1 LKIYDANVFPS
12 YCNSQRTSD
21 CLTESEDLFSPIAVR
36 HRNVVVVRS
45 MPQFER
51 WCLTWLFSFI
61 LVVVLLSRCLSL
73 QWPSLAGSAQNTA
86 AQKYVWGFLNS
97 TEVRI
102 VEGSISSTTHVRL
115 VAHDLGGPVDM
126 TTSSQL
132 PHVPP
137 RTMAVALQSKTD
149 SQTYVWLEY
158 RPGYERT
165 WGTSAGVS
173 NEEQLDG
180 RKKGVVVR
188 VASGP
193 ASSYVYK
200 PMLIDATPETN
211 TFVDAPLKIGLTLN
225 VPEHGLYIRVVC
237 FSIGVQ
243 MPFLDV
249 VVKKTPFAAN
259 EYPHSL
265 SGCVNGTSDVAGDG
279 TGNGNSGESDQETQR
294 GECVGGGHDC
304 KDGNGGSGGLS
315 PSSSNGIVN
324 SGSGDSGGDGGGG
337 SGAGLAVGL
346 TFLFLCLCIVP
357 CLVGYYVVVYKQSML
372 LPAVA
377 VKYLPDAAVP
387 YCERAPRPPST
398 SSTTR
403 SPMQYSNAS
412 LPLPKGWTRHFDD
425 ERNPFYYHD
434 KTAATQWEFPEE
446 DSSSTVQQTASTP
459 ALPDRTR
466 ESMEKLQ
473 QHSEEHFDYRYE
485 NQHMG
490 RERHHG
496 RHSSEKEISM

>member
-1 LKIYDANVFPS
+1 
-12 YCNSQRTSD
+12 
-21 CLTESEDLFSPIAVR
+21 
-36 HRNVVVVRS
+36 
-45 MPQFER
+45 
-51 WCLTWLFSFI
+51 
-61 LVVVLLSRCLSL
+61 
-73 QWPSLAGSAQNTA
+73 
-86 AQKYVWGFLNS
+86 
-97 TEVRI
+97 
-102 VEGSISSTTHVRL
+102 
-115 VAHDLGGPVDM
+115 
-126 TTSSQL
+126 
-132 PHVPP
+132 
-137 RTMAVALQSKTD
+137 
-149 SQTYVWLEY
+149 
-158 RPGYERT
+158 
-165 WGTSAGVS
+165 
-173 NEEQLDG
+173 
-180 RKKGVVVR
+180 
-188 VASGP
+188 
-193 ASSYVYK
+193 
-200 PMLIDATPETN
+200 
-211 TFVDAPLKIGLTLN
+211 
-225 VPEHGLYIRVVC
+225 
-237 FSIGVQ
+237 
-243 MPFLDV
+243 
-249 VVKKTPFAAN
+249 
-259 EYPHSL
+259 
-265 SGCVNGTSDVAGDG
+265 
-279 TGNGNSGESDQETQR
+279 
-294 GECVGGGHDC
+294 
-304 KDGNGGSGGLS
+304 LS

-324 SGSGDSGGDGGGG
+324 SGSGDSDGGGGGG

-357 CLVGYYVVVYKQSML
+357 CLVGYYVVVYKTTML

-434 KTAATQWEFPEE
+434 KTAVTQWEFPEE

-473 QHSEEHFDYRYE
+473 QHSEEHFDYE